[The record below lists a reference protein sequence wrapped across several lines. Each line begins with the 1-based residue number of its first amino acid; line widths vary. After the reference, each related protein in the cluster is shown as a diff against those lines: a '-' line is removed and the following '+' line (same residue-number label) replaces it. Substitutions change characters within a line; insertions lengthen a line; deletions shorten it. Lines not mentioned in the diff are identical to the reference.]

1 MYMECDLFSFGRFLM
16 MDPSFTTCI
25 KYQSELEKL
34 SFQSYYNKTTF
45 HTYTGECAHS
55 VAYHLDL

>member
-1 MYMECDLFSFGRFLM
+1 M